1 MHSRGRVIERTPFAA
16 PSCTPFPELAMR
28 DVDVVRLLRDDG
40 DTVNGEAGAPPL
52 PKTPEN
58 VTSERMADDAP
69 AWEDARAAK
78 ANGDAH
84 FKVRVE
90 PLLDRCR
97 ARVHLGA
104 TRPEPRA
111 PRDRPASTVPPVSRD
126 GPPPTLP
133 RRTLFASFVVAEKP
147 PVRSGDP
154 QAGRFADADVSYGRA
169 LLLLKQTRGV
179 EREKAAS
186 RVTNDDRG
194 SDASFLEASTLSNRA
209 LAARRL
215 ARFGEALDDAAR
227 ARRTCEKRVASE
239 ARFER
244 LAVKTMCTQAD
255 ALVNL
260 GRAWDACGV
269 LRSALRRLARSVQ
282 RTSAEGPMDP
292 EEKRVER
299 RNGVSRDV
307 ATVRAR
313 LRETLERVPMAVLCD
328 HWASAI
334 ESATVQSDARDA
346 PSPLSARQ
354 SGRLMR
360 PAAVGRE
367 RRATTAES
375 SRRLRDALA
384 GAEPRWRAF
393 TAEAWIRACAASA
406 TVSAPL
412 LRRVA
417 DDVADAARRTDDRET
432 KEDMF
437 PFGTGAGAQFALH
450 RARALVYRG
459 KGDVAQFARDARTSA
474 AYAPLSAPTGKEKG
488 KEALSLSL
496 TLPVGLDPANLAF
509 ASESPAVSIEP
520 SASATRDRASASAR
534 LAAEARALLAEAYEA
549 VSDAA
554 GKSEVSFASPDRGG
568 ATRHFLRAAENDA
581 DDVCATSRDVSVSAE
596 SGTLDAL
603 AAARVVL
610 CPAGEGGRSDA
621 LVVDAG
627 VAAAVEWCRATELD
641 RADASYAERL
651 RAACAKHTRGFGAGL
666 SDALLSPG
674 GASAA
679 IAWLEADKWAHAP
692 EYVRPRPKY
701 YYFYEMMREKIE
713 AHYPALPPPVMD
725 KLLATDADE
734 LDLLLQYPEAIR
746 GQTEEY
752 LQVLRERGAEALE
765 TYKTPTLTWDEVRAL
780 KGGDGVVGLGAAGE
794 TTGGESVVK
803 SAAGTKKKNTM
814 RRLLPSVA
822 EEAGV
827 SLEENADATRTV
839 ATSVAAPDAL
849 SLKSAKAKIDRA
861 KAFAEAYG
869 TPAVTHAT
877 NDEND
882 PECVSDP
889 DEPEEDT
896 DRAAVGAG
904 GDDGL
909 TDLEKSWLAANGNAR
924 ETRTMNGAND
934 ERHDVSGQSVF
945 MRMNGNGDDG
955 FGTNDEG
962 PLAALPPDQ
971 FRARAARFP
980 STRKEKAEKA
990 ETRESPRAERAR
1002 LAAARF
1008 AATEIKAMD
1017 EMD

>member
-1 MHSRGRVIERTPFAA
+1 
-16 PSCTPFPELAMR
+16 
-28 DVDVVRLLRDDG
+28 
-40 DTVNGEAGAPPL
+40 
-52 PKTPEN
+52 
-58 VTSERMADDAP
+58 
-69 AWEDARAAK
+69 
-78 ANGDAH
+78 
-84 FKVRVE
+84 
-90 PLLDRCR
+90 
-97 ARVHLGA
+97 
-104 TRPEPRA
+104 
-111 PRDRPASTVPPVSRD
+111 
-126 GPPPTLP
+126 
-133 RRTLFASFVVAEKP
+133 
-147 PVRSGDP
+147 
-154 QAGRFADADVSYGRA
+154 
-169 LLLLKQTRGV
+169 
-179 EREKAAS
+179 
-186 RVTNDDRG
+186 
-194 SDASFLEASTLSNRA
+194 
-209 LAARRL
+209 
-215 ARFGEALDDAAR
+215 
-227 ARRTCEKRVASE
+227 
-239 ARFER
+239 
-244 LAVKTMCTQAD
+244 
-255 ALVNL
+255 
-260 GRAWDACGV
+260 
-269 LRSALRRLARSVQ
+269 
-282 RTSAEGPMDP
+282 
-292 EEKRVER
+292 
-299 RNGVSRDV
+299 
-307 ATVRAR
+307 
-313 LRETLERVPMAVLCD
+313 
-328 HWASAI
+328 
-334 ESATVQSDARDA
+334 
-346 PSPLSARQ
+346 
-354 SGRLMR
+354 
-360 PAAVGRE
+360 
-367 RRATTAES
+367 
-375 SRRLRDALA
+375 
-384 GAEPRWRAF
+384 
-393 TAEAWIRACAASA
+393 
-406 TVSAPL
+406 
-412 LRRVA
+412 
-417 DDVADAARRTDDRET
+417 
-432 KEDMF
+432 
-437 PFGTGAGAQFALH
+437 
-450 RARALVYRG
+450 
-459 KGDVAQFARDARTSA
+459 
-474 AYAPLSAPTGKEKG
+474 
-488 KEALSLSL
+488 
-496 TLPVGLDPANLAF
+496 
-509 ASESPAVSIEP
+509 
-520 SASATRDRASASAR
+520 
-534 LAAEARALLAEAYEA
+534 
-549 VSDAA
+549 
-554 GKSEVSFASPDRGG
+554 
-568 ATRHFLRAAENDA
+568 
-581 DDVCATSRDVSVSAE
+581 
-596 SGTLDAL
+596 
-603 AAARVVL
+603 
-610 CPAGEGGRSDA
+610 
-621 LVVDAG
+621 

-666 SDALLSPG
+666 RDALLSPG

-869 TPAVTHAT
+869 TPAVMHAT

-909 TDLEKSWLAANGNAR
+909 TDLEKSWLTTGDGNAR
-924 ETRTMNGAND
+924 RETRMTNGAND
-934 ERHDVSGQSVF
+934 ERRDVSHGQSVW
-945 MRMNGNGDDG
+945 RMNGNDDDDVS
-955 FGTNDEG
+955 GTNDDG

-980 STRKEKAEKA
+980 SHARKEKARNAEK
-990 ETRESPRAERAR
+990 RESPKSAERAR

>member
-1 MHSRGRVIERTPFAA
+1 
-16 PSCTPFPELAMR
+16 
-28 DVDVVRLLRDDG
+28 
-40 DTVNGEAGAPPL
+40 
-52 PKTPEN
+52 
-58 VTSERMADDAP
+58 MA
-69 AWEDARAAK
+69 
-78 ANGDAH
+78 
-84 FKVRVE
+84 
-90 PLLDRCR
+90 
-97 ARVHLGA
+97 A
-104 TRPEPRA
+104 TRETHTTR
-111 PRDRPASTVPPVSRD
+111 THE
-126 GPPPTLP
+126 TT
-133 RRTLFASFVVAEKP
+133 RR
-147 PVRSGDP
+147 
-154 QAGRFADADVSYGRA
+154 SY
-169 LLLLKQTRGV
+169 
-179 EREKAAS
+179 
-186 RVTNDDRG
+186 TNDE
-194 SDASFLEASTLSNRA
+194 ASAFLEASTLSNRA
-209 LAARRL
+209 MTARRL
-215 ARFGEALDDAAR
+215 FRFADALDDATR
-227 ARRTCEKRVASE
+227 ARSRCETYDAFSRERPSVRVELLSIKIAC
-239 ARFER
+239 A
-244 LAVKTMCTQAD
+244 QAD

-260 GRAWDACGV
+260 PGRAWEACGV
-269 LRSALRRLARSVQ
+269 LRETLRRLARAGAE
-282 RTSAEGPMDP
+282 RTTANDRTTEAEATLA
-292 EEKRVER
+292 R
-299 RNGVSRDV
+299 RSFLYFARE
-307 ATVRAR
+307 ARRR
-313 LRETLERVPMAVLCD
+313 LRAALERVPMGVLCD
-328 HWASAI
+328 HWAFAI
-334 ESATVQSDARDA
+334 ESAADQRRGG

-354 SGRLMR
+354 TGRLMR

-406 TVSAPL
+406 AVSAPNH
-412 LRRVA
+412 
-417 DDVADAARRTDDRET
+417 ADARDPDR
-432 KEDMF
+432 DRDPDPF
-437 PFGTGAGAQFALH
+437 PFGAGAFARFALH

-474 AYAPLSAPTGKEKG
+474 AYAPEVRTPKRL
-488 KEALSLSL
+488 KEAL
-496 TLPVGLDPANLAF
+496 TLPALEPAAS
-509 ASESPAVSIEP
+509 ASESPALP
-520 SASATRDRASASAR
+520 GAGPGASANAR

-581 DDVCATSRDVSVSAE
+581 DDVCATSRDVSVSDE
-596 SGTLDAL
+596 RGTLDAL

-679 IAWLEADKWAHAP
+679 VAWLEADKWAHAP

-794 TTGGESVVK
+794 TTGGESVVTM
-803 SAAGTKKKNTM
+803 TKKTKKNTM

-849 SLKSAKAKIDRA
+849 SLKSAKAKMDRA

>member
-1 MHSRGRVIERTPFAA
+1 
-16 PSCTPFPELAMR
+16 
-28 DVDVVRLLRDDG
+28 
-40 DTVNGEAGAPPL
+40 
-52 PKTPEN
+52 
-58 VTSERMADDAP
+58 MA
-69 AWEDARAAK
+69 
-78 ANGDAH
+78 
-84 FKVRVE
+84 
-90 PLLDRCR
+90 
-97 ARVHLGA
+97 A
-104 TRPEPRA
+104 TRETHTTR
-111 PRDRPASTVPPVSRD
+111 THE
-126 GPPPTLP
+126 TT
-133 RRTLFASFVVAEKP
+133 RR
-147 PVRSGDP
+147 
-154 QAGRFADADVSYGRA
+154 SY
-169 LLLLKQTRGV
+169 
-179 EREKAAS
+179 
-186 RVTNDDRG
+186 TNDE
-194 SDASFLEASTLSNRA
+194 ASAFLEASTLSNRA
-209 LAARRL
+209 MTARRL
-215 ARFGEALDDAAR
+215 FRFADALDDATR
-227 ARRTCEKRVASE
+227 ARSRCETYDAFSRERPSVRVELLSIKIAC
-239 ARFER
+239 A
-244 LAVKTMCTQAD
+244 QAD

-260 GRAWDACGV
+260 PGRAWEACGV
-269 LRSALRRLARSVQ
+269 LRETLRRLARAGAE
-282 RTSAEGPMDP
+282 RTTANERTAEAEATINRRSAF
-292 EEKRVER
+292 RVFAREAR
-299 RNGVSRDV
+299 
-307 ATVRAR
+307 TR
-313 LRETLERVPMAVLCD
+313 LRAALERVPMGVLCD
-328 HWASAI
+328 HWAFAI
-334 ESATVQSDARDA
+334 ESAADQRRGG

-354 SGRLMR
+354 TGRLMR

-367 RRATTAES
+367 SRATTAES

-406 TVSAPL
+406 AVSAPNH
-412 LRRVA
+412 
-417 DDVADAARRTDDRET
+417 ADARDPDR
-432 KEDMF
+432 DPDPDPF
-437 PFGTGAGAQFALH
+437 PFGAGAFARFALH

-474 AYAPLSAPTGKEKG
+474 AYAPEVRTPKRL
-488 KEALSLSL
+488 KEAL
-496 TLPVGLDPANLAF
+496 TLPALEPAAS
-509 ASESPAVSIEP
+509 ASESPAVSGALP
-520 SASATRDRASASAR
+520 GASANAR

-596 SGTLDAL
+596 RGTLDAL

-679 IAWLEADKWAHAP
+679 VAWLEADKWAHAP

-794 TTGGESVVK
+794 TTGGESVVTM
-803 SAAGTKKKNTM
+803 TKKTKKNTM

-849 SLKSAKAKIDRA
+849 SLKSAKAKMDRA

>member
-1 MHSRGRVIERTPFAA
+1 MAATRETHTTRTHETTRR
-16 PSCTPFPELAMR
+16 SCTN
-28 DVDVVRLLRDDG
+28 D
-40 DTVNGEAGAPPL
+40 EASA
-52 PKTPEN
+52 
-58 VTSERMADDAP
+58 
-69 AWEDARAAK
+69 
-78 ANGDAH
+78 
-84 FKVRVE
+84 
-90 PLLDRCR
+90 
-97 ARVHLGA
+97 
-104 TRPEPRA
+104 
-111 PRDRPASTVPPVSRD
+111 
-126 GPPPTLP
+126 
-133 RRTLFASFVVAEKP
+133 
-147 PVRSGDP
+147 
-154 QAGRFADADVSYGRA
+154 
-169 LLLLKQTRGV
+169 
-179 EREKAAS
+179 
-186 RVTNDDRG
+186 
-194 SDASFLEASTLSNRA
+194 FLEASTLSNRA
-209 LAARRL
+209 MTARRL
-215 ARFGEALDDAAR
+215 FRFADALDDATR
-227 ARRTCEKRVASE
+227 ARSRCETYDAFSE
-239 ARFER
+239 RPSVRFE
-244 LAVKTMCTQAD
+244 LLSIKIACAQAD

-260 GRAWDACGV
+260 PGRAWEACGV
-269 LRSALRRLARSVQ
+269 LRETLRRLARAGAE
-282 RTSAEGPMDP
+282 RTTANERTAEAEATINRRSAF
-292 EEKRVER
+292 RVFAREAR
-299 RNGVSRDV
+299 
-307 ATVRAR
+307 TR
-313 LRETLERVPMAVLCD
+313 LRAALERVPMGVLCD
-328 HWASAI
+328 HWAFAI
-334 ESATVQSDARDA
+334 ESAADQRRGG

-354 SGRLMR
+354 TGRLMR

-406 TVSAPL
+406 AVSAPNH
-412 LRRVA
+412 
-417 DDVADAARRTDDRET
+417 ADARDPDR
-432 KEDMF
+432 DRDPDPF
-437 PFGTGAGAQFALH
+437 PFGAGAFARFALH

-474 AYAPLSAPTGKEKG
+474 AYAPEVRTPKRL
-488 KEALSLSL
+488 KEAL
-496 TLPVGLDPANLAF
+496 TLPALEPAAS
-509 ASESPAVSIEP
+509 ASESPALP
-520 SASATRDRASASAR
+520 GALPGASANAR

-549 VSDAA
+549 GSDAA

-596 SGTLDAL
+596 RGTLDAL

-679 IAWLEADKWAHAP
+679 VAWLEADKWAHAP

-713 AHYPALPPPVMD
+713 AHYPVLPPPVMD

-794 TTGGESVVK
+794 TTGGESVVTM
-803 SAAGTKKKNTM
+803 TKKTKKNTM

-849 SLKSAKAKIDRA
+849 SLKSAKAKMDRA

-869 TPAVTHAT
+869 TPAATHAT

-909 TDLEKSWLAANGNAR
+909 TDLEKSWLAAANGNAR
-924 ETRTMNGAND
+924 ETRVTNGAND
-934 ERHDVSGQSVF
+934 ERHDVSGQSVW
-945 MRMNGNGDDG
+945 RMNGNGDDG
-955 FGTNDEG
+955 SGTNDEG

>member
-1 MHSRGRVIERTPFAA
+1 M
-16 PSCTPFPELAMR
+16 
-28 DVDVVRLLRDDG
+28 
-40 DTVNGEAGAPPL
+40 
-52 PKTPEN
+52 
-58 VTSERMADDAP
+58 
-69 AWEDARAAK
+69 
-78 ANGDAH
+78 
-84 FKVRVE
+84 RVE
-90 PLLDRCR
+90 LLSIKIAC
-97 ARVHLGA
+97 A
-104 TRPEPRA
+104 
-111 PRDRPASTVPPVSRD
+111 
-126 GPPPTLP
+126 
-133 RRTLFASFVVAEKP
+133 
-147 PVRSGDP
+147 
-154 QAGRFADADVSYGRA
+154 
-169 LLLLKQTRGV
+169 
-179 EREKAAS
+179 
-186 RVTNDDRG
+186 
-194 SDASFLEASTLSNRA
+194 
-209 LAARRL
+209 
-215 ARFGEALDDAAR
+215 
-227 ARRTCEKRVASE
+227 
-239 ARFER
+239 
-244 LAVKTMCTQAD
+244 QAD

-260 GRAWDACGV
+260 PGRAWEACGV
-269 LRSALRRLARSVQ
+269 LRETLRRLARAGAE
-282 RTSAEGPMDP
+282 RTTANERTAEAEATINRRSAF
-292 EEKRVER
+292 RVFAREAR
-299 RNGVSRDV
+299 
-307 ATVRAR
+307 TR
-313 LRETLERVPMAVLCD
+313 LRAALERVPMGVLCD
-328 HWASAI
+328 HWAFAI
-334 ESATVQSDARDA
+334 ESAADQRRGG

-354 SGRLMR
+354 TGRLMR

-406 TVSAPL
+406 AVSAPNH
-412 LRRVA
+412 
-417 DDVADAARRTDDRET
+417 ADARDPDR
-432 KEDMF
+432 DRDPDPF
-437 PFGTGAGAQFALH
+437 PFGAGAFARFALH

-474 AYAPLSAPTGKEKG
+474 AYAPEVRTPKRL
-488 KEALSLSL
+488 KEAL
-496 TLPVGLDPANLAF
+496 TLPALEPAAS
-509 ASESPAVSIEP
+509 ASESPALP
-520 SASATRDRASASAR
+520 GAGPGASANAR

-596 SGTLDAL
+596 RGTLDAL

-679 IAWLEADKWAHAP
+679 VAWLEADKWAHAP

-794 TTGGESVVK
+794 TTGGESVVTM
-803 SAAGTKKKNTM
+803 TKKTKKNTM

-849 SLKSAKAKIDRA
+849 SLKSAKAKMDRA

>member
-1 MHSRGRVIERTPFAA
+1 LSFVF
-16 PSCTPFPELAMR
+16 FYKKK
-28 DVDVVRLLRDDG
+28 
-40 DTVNGEAGAPPL
+40 GAP
-52 PKTPEN
+52 T
-58 VTSERMADDAP
+58 TDA
-69 AWEDARAAK
+69 ALR
-78 ANGDAH
+78 
-84 FKVRVE
+84 
-90 PLLDRCR
+90 LD
-97 ARVHLGA
+97 VSL
-104 TRPEPRA
+104 
-111 PRDRPASTVPPVSRD
+111 DVPS
-126 GPPPTLP
+126 
-133 RRTLFASFVVAEKP
+133 A
-147 PVRSGDP
+147 DP
-154 QAGRFADADVSYGRA
+154 QAGRFADANASYTRA
-169 LLLLKQTRGV
+169 LLLM
-179 EREKAAS
+179 ERETRETHTDDVTHETTRRS
-186 RVTNDDRG
+186 YTNDE
-194 SDASFLEASTLSNRA
+194 ASAFLEASTLSNRA
-209 LAARRL
+209 MTARRL
-215 ARFGEALDDAAR
+215 FRFADALDDATNAR
-227 ARRTCEKRVASE
+227 SRCETYYDAFSDEGPSGPGGV
-239 ARFER
+239 RFE
-244 LAVKTMCTQAD
+244 LLSIKIACAQAD

-260 GRAWDACGV
+260 PGRAWEACCV
-269 LRSALRRLARSVQ
+269 LRETLRRLARAGAE
-282 RTSAEGPMDP
+282 RTTAEAEAEAEATHARRSALALFARE
-292 EEKRVER
+292 
-299 RNGVSRDV
+299 
-307 ATVRAR
+307 ARAR
-313 LRETLERVPMAVLCD
+313 LRAALERVPMGVLCD
-328 HWASAI
+328 HWAFAI
-334 ESATVQSDARDA
+334 ESAADSSRGG

-354 SGRLMR
+354 TGRLMR

-384 GAEPRWRAF
+384 GDEPRWRAF

-406 TVSAPL
+406 AVSAPN
-412 LRRVA
+412 R
-417 DDVADAARRTDDRET
+417 ADARDPDP
-432 KEDMF
+432 F
-437 PFGTGAGAQFALH
+437 PFGAGAFARFALH

-474 AYAPLSAPTGKEKG
+474 AYAPEARAKRL
-488 KEALSLSL
+488 KEAL
-496 TLPVGLDPANLAF
+496 TLPALEPAAS
-509 ASESPAVSIEP
+509 ASESPALP
-520 SASATRDRASASAR
+520 GAGPAASANAR

-679 IAWLEADKWAHAP
+679 VAWLEADKWAHAP

-869 TPAVTHAT
+869 TPTVTTVTT

-909 TDLEKSWLAANGNAR
+909 TDLEKSWLVANGNDAR
-924 ETRTMNGAND
+924 ETRMTNGANND
-934 ERHDVSGQSVF
+934 ERRDVSGQSVF
-945 MRMNGNGDDG
+945 MRMNGNDDDDVS
-955 FGTNDEG
+955 GTNDGG

-980 STRKEKAEKA
+980 STRKEKARITPEK
-990 ETRESPRAERAR
+990 RESPRAERAR

>member
-1 MHSRGRVIERTPFAA
+1 MAATRETHTTRTHETTRR
-16 PSCTPFPELAMR
+16 SCTN
-28 DVDVVRLLRDDG
+28 D
-40 DTVNGEAGAPPL
+40 EAD
-52 PKTPEN
+52 E
-58 VTSERMADDAP
+58 AD
-69 AWEDARAAK
+69 E
-78 ANGDAH
+78 
-84 FKVRVE
+84 
-90 PLLDRCR
+90 
-97 ARVHLGA
+97 
-104 TRPEPRA
+104 
-111 PRDRPASTVPPVSRD
+111 AS
-126 GPPPTLP
+126 
-133 RRTLFASFVVAEKP
+133 A
-147 PVRSGDP
+147 
-154 QAGRFADADVSYGRA
+154 
-169 LLLLKQTRGV
+169 
-179 EREKAAS
+179 
-186 RVTNDDRG
+186 
-194 SDASFLEASTLSNRA
+194 FLEASTLSNRA
-209 LAARRL
+209 MTARRL
-215 ARFGEALDDAAR
+215 FRFADALDDARR
-227 ARRTCEKRVASE
+227 ARSRCETFGESPST
-239 ARFER
+239 RFE
-244 LAVKTMCTQAD
+244 LLSIKIACAQAD

-260 GRAWDACGV
+260 PGRAWEACGV
-269 LRSALRRLARSVQ
+269 LRETLRRLALAGAERTTADAEADAEATHARRSAFLFA
-282 RTSAEGPMDP
+282 REA
-292 EEKRVER
+292 
-299 RNGVSRDV
+299 
-307 ATVRAR
+307 RAR
-313 LRETLERVPMAVLCD
+313 LRAALERVPMGVLCD
-328 HWASAI
+328 HWAFAI
-334 ESATVQSDARDA
+334 ESAADRGGG

-354 SGRLMR
+354 TGRLMR

-384 GAEPRWRAF
+384 GDEPRWRAF

-406 TVSAPL
+406 AVSAPN
-412 LRRVA
+412 R
-417 DDVADAARRTDDRET
+417 ADARDR
-432 KEDMF
+432 DRDRDPDPF
-437 PFGTGAGAQFALH
+437 PFGAGAFARFALH

-474 AYAPLSAPTGKEKG
+474 AYAPEVRTPKRL
-488 KEALSLSL
+488 KEAL
-496 TLPVGLDPANLAF
+496 TLPALEPAAS
-509 ASESPAVSIEP
+509 ASESPAVSGALP
-520 SASATRDRASASAR
+520 GASANAR

-610 CPAGEGGRSDA
+610 CPAAEGGRSDA

-666 SDALLSPG
+666 RDALLSPG

-814 RRLLPSVA
+814 RSLLPSVA

-869 TPAVTHAT
+869 TPTVTHAT

-882 PECVSDP
+882 QECVSDP

-909 TDLEKSWLAANGNAR
+909 TDLEKSWLTGDGNAR
-924 ETRTMNGAND
+924 DETRMTNGAND
-934 ERHDVSGQSVF
+934 ERRDVSGQSVW
-945 MRMNGNGDDG
+945 RMNGNDDG
-955 FGTNDEG
+955 VSGTNDDG

-971 FRARAARFP
+971 FRARAGRFP
-980 STRKEKAEKA
+980 SHTRKEKALAEK
-990 ETRESPRAERAR
+990 RESPRAERAR

>member
-1 MHSRGRVIERTPFAA
+1 MTAR
-16 PSCTPFPELAMR
+16 
-28 DVDVVRLLRDDG
+28 RL
-40 DTVNGEAGAPPL
+40 
-52 PKTPEN
+52 
-58 VTSERMADDAP
+58 
-69 AWEDARAAK
+69 
-78 ANGDAH
+78 
-84 FKVRVE
+84 F
-90 PLLDRCR
+90 
-97 ARVHLGA
+97 
-104 TRPEPRA
+104 
-111 PRDRPASTVPPVSRD
+111 
-126 GPPPTLP
+126 
-133 RRTLFASFVVAEKP
+133 
-147 PVRSGDP
+147 
-154 QAGRFADADVSYGRA
+154 RFADA
-169 LLLLKQTRGV
+169 
-179 EREKAAS
+179 
-186 RVTNDDRG
+186 
-194 SDASFLEASTLSNRA
+194 
-209 LAARRL
+209 
-215 ARFGEALDDAAR
+215 LDDARR
-227 ARRTCEKRVASE
+227 ARSRCETFGESPST
-239 ARFER
+239 RFE
-244 LAVKTMCTQAD
+244 LLSIKIACAQAD

-260 GRAWDACGV
+260 PGRAWEACGV
-269 LRSALRRLARSVQ
+269 LRETLRRLALAGAERTTADAEADAEATHARRSAFLFA
-282 RTSAEGPMDP
+282 REA
-292 EEKRVER
+292 
-299 RNGVSRDV
+299 
-307 ATVRAR
+307 RAR
-313 LRETLERVPMAVLCD
+313 LRAALERVPMGVLCD
-328 HWASAI
+328 HWAFAI
-334 ESATVQSDARDA
+334 ESAADRGGG

-354 SGRLMR
+354 TGRLMR

-384 GAEPRWRAF
+384 GDEPRWRAF
-393 TAEAWIRACAASA
+393 TAEAWIRACAASVA
-406 TVSAPL
+406 VSAPNH
-412 LRRVA
+412 
-417 DDVADAARRTDDRET
+417 ADARDPDR
-432 KEDMF
+432 DRDPDPF
-437 PFGTGAGAQFALH
+437 PFGAGAFARFALH

-474 AYAPLSAPTGKEKG
+474 AYAPEARAKRL
-488 KEALSLSL
+488 KEALKEA
-496 TLPVGLDPANLAF
+496 LPALEPAAS
-509 ASESPAVSIEP
+509 ASESRALSGAGPA
-520 SASATRDRASASAR
+520 ASANAR

-666 SDALLSPG
+666 RDALLSPG

-849 SLKSAKAKIDRA
+849 SLKSAKAKMDRA
-861 KAFAEAYG
+861 KAFAEAY
-869 TPAVTHAT
+869 AV
-877 NDEND
+877 DSGKEKKQSSSFDD

-909 TDLEKSWLAANGNAR
+909 TDREKRGLTDGD
-924 ETRTMNGAND
+924 GD
-934 ERHDVSGQSVF
+934 GDGDGDVYGE
-945 MRMNGNGDDG
+945 DG
-955 FGTNDEG
+955 R
-962 PLAALPPDQ
+962 PLATLPPDQ
-971 FRARAARFP
+971 FRARAARLP
-980 STRKEKAEKA
+980 STRQTKDPHEE
-990 ETRESPRAERAR
+990 RSPRAERAR
-1002 LAAARF
+1002 RAAARF
-1008 AATEIKAMD
+1008 AATEVKAMD

>member
-1 MHSRGRVIERTPFAA
+1 
-16 PSCTPFPELAMR
+16 
-28 DVDVVRLLRDDG
+28 
-40 DTVNGEAGAPPL
+40 
-52 PKTPEN
+52 
-58 VTSERMADDAP
+58 MA
-69 AWEDARAAK
+69 
-78 ANGDAH
+78 
-84 FKVRVE
+84 
-90 PLLDRCR
+90 
-97 ARVHLGA
+97 A
-104 TRPEPRA
+104 TRETHTTR
-111 PRDRPASTVPPVSRD
+111 THE
-126 GPPPTLP
+126 TT
-133 RRTLFASFVVAEKP
+133 RR
-147 PVRSGDP
+147 
-154 QAGRFADADVSYGRA
+154 SY
-169 LLLLKQTRGV
+169 
-179 EREKAAS
+179 
-186 RVTNDDRG
+186 TNDE
-194 SDASFLEASTLSNRA
+194 ASAFLEASTLSNRA
-209 LAARRL
+209 MTARRL
-215 ARFGEALDDAAR
+215 FRFADALDDATR
-227 ARRTCEKRVASE
+227 ARSRCETYDAFSRERPSVRVELLSIKIAC
-239 ARFER
+239 A
-244 LAVKTMCTQAD
+244 QAD

-260 GRAWDACGV
+260 PGRAWEACGV
-269 LRSALRRLARSVQ
+269 LRETLRRLARAGAE
-282 RTSAEGPMDP
+282 RTTANERTAEAEATINRRSAF
-292 EEKRVER
+292 RVFAREAR
-299 RNGVSRDV
+299 
-307 ATVRAR
+307 TR
-313 LRETLERVPMAVLCD
+313 LRAALERVPMGVLCD
-328 HWASAI
+328 HWAFAI
-334 ESATVQSDARDA
+334 ESAADQRRGG

-354 SGRLMR
+354 TGRLMR

-406 TVSAPL
+406 AVSAPNH
-412 LRRVA
+412 
-417 DDVADAARRTDDRET
+417 ADARDPDR
-432 KEDMF
+432 DRDPDPF
-437 PFGTGAGAQFALH
+437 PFGAGAFARFALH

-474 AYAPLSAPTGKEKG
+474 AYAPEVRTPKRL
-488 KEALSLSL
+488 KEAL
-496 TLPVGLDPANLAF
+496 TLPALEPAAS
-509 ASESPAVSIEP
+509 ASESPALP
-520 SASATRDRASASAR
+520 GALPGASANAR

-596 SGTLDAL
+596 RGTLDAL

-679 IAWLEADKWAHAP
+679 VAWLEADKWAHAP

-794 TTGGESVVK
+794 TTGGESVVTM
-803 SAAGTKKKNTM
+803 TKKTKKNTM

-849 SLKSAKAKIDRA
+849 SLKSAKAKMDRA

>member
-1 MHSRGRVIERTPFAA
+1 
-16 PSCTPFPELAMR
+16 
-28 DVDVVRLLRDDG
+28 
-40 DTVNGEAGAPPL
+40 
-52 PKTPEN
+52 
-58 VTSERMADDAP
+58 MA
-69 AWEDARAAK
+69 
-78 ANGDAH
+78 
-84 FKVRVE
+84 
-90 PLLDRCR
+90 
-97 ARVHLGA
+97 A
-104 TRPEPRA
+104 TRETHTTR
-111 PRDRPASTVPPVSRD
+111 THE
-126 GPPPTLP
+126 TT
-133 RRTLFASFVVAEKP
+133 RR
-147 PVRSGDP
+147 
-154 QAGRFADADVSYGRA
+154 SY
-169 LLLLKQTRGV
+169 
-179 EREKAAS
+179 
-186 RVTNDDRG
+186 TNDE
-194 SDASFLEASTLSNRA
+194 ASAFLEASTLSNRA
-209 LAARRL
+209 MTARRL
-215 ARFGEALDDAAR
+215 FRFADALDDATR
-227 ARRTCEKRVASE
+227 ARSRCETYDAFSRERPSVRVELLSIKIAC
-239 ARFER
+239 A
-244 LAVKTMCTQAD
+244 QAD

-260 GRAWDACGV
+260 PGCAWEACGV
-269 LRSALRRLARSVQ
+269 LRETLRRLARAGAE
-282 RTSAEGPMDP
+282 RTTANDRTTEAEATINRRSAF
-292 EEKRVER
+292 RVFAREAR
-299 RNGVSRDV
+299 
-307 ATVRAR
+307 TR
-313 LRETLERVPMAVLCD
+313 LRAALERVPMGVLCD
-328 HWASAI
+328 HWAFAI
-334 ESATVQSDARDA
+334 ESGESDQRRSS

-354 SGRLMR
+354 TGRLMR

-393 TAEAWIRACAASA
+393 TAEAWIRACAASVA
-406 TVSAPL
+406 VSAPNH
-412 LRRVA
+412 
-417 DDVADAARRTDDRET
+417 ADARDPDR
-432 KEDMF
+432 DPDPDPF
-437 PFGTGAGAQFALH
+437 PFGAGAFARFALH

-474 AYAPLSAPTGKEKG
+474 AYAPEVRTPKRL
-488 KEALSLSL
+488 KEAL
-496 TLPVGLDPANLAF
+496 TLPALEPAAS
-509 ASESPAVSIEP
+509 ASESPAVSGALP
-520 SASATRDRASASAR
+520 GASANAR

-596 SGTLDAL
+596 RGTLDAL

-679 IAWLEADKWAHAP
+679 VAWLEADKWAHAP

-794 TTGGESVVK
+794 TTGGESVVTM
-803 SAAGTKKKNTM
+803 TKKTKKNTM

-849 SLKSAKAKIDRA
+849 SLKSAKAKMDRA

>member
-1 MHSRGRVIERTPFAA
+1 
-16 PSCTPFPELAMR
+16 MR

-126 GPPPTLP
+126 GPPPSLP

-554 GKSEVSFASPDRGG
+554 EERGLASGRGG
-568 ATRHFLRAAENDA
+568 ATRHFLQTNVAAENDA
-581 DDVCATSRDVSVSAE
+581 DDARAASHARVSATGE
-596 SGTLDAL
+596 TRDATAL
-603 AAARVVL
+603 ATRRVIL
-610 CPAGEGGRSDA
+610 SPAGEGGRSDA

-627 VAAAVEWCRATELD
+627 VAAAVEWRRATELD
-641 RADASYAERL
+641 GACAAYVERL
-651 RAACAKHTRGFGAGL
+651 RGACAKHLRGFGAGL
-666 SDALLSPG
+666 RDALVSPG
-674 GASAA
+674 GSAA
-679 IAWLEADKWAHAP
+679 AVAWLEADKWRHAP

-713 AHYPALPPPVMD
+713 VHYPSLPSPVMD

-752 LQVLRERGAEALE
+752 LQVLRERGAEALG

-780 KGGDGVVGLGAAGE
+780 KGGDGVVGLGASGE
-794 TTGGESVVK
+794 TTGGESVVARRNGTTH
-803 SAAGTKKKNTM
+803 AA
-814 RRLLPSVA
+814 LPSVPE
-822 EEAGV
+822 EEAGM
-827 SLEENADATRTV
+827 TV
-839 ATSVAAPDAL
+839 VDGHARHLA
-849 SLKSAKAKIDRA
+849 SAKKKVDRA
-861 KAFAEAYG
+861 CAFSAAYG
-869 TPAVTHAT
+869 GVANARASSREE
-877 NDEND
+877 DDDDD
-882 PECVSDP
+882 PELLSDP

-909 TDLEKSWLAANGNAR
+909 TDLEQKGLADR
-924 ETRTMNGAND
+924 
-934 ERHDVSGQSVF
+934 
-945 MRMNGNGDDG
+945 
-955 FGTNDEG
+955 NDEG
-962 PLAALPPDQ
+962 VADDDEPGRSSRFGSLPPDQ
-971 FRARAARFP
+971 FRARAARVQCRKTEKFP
-980 STRKEKAEKA
+980 STRTTLREE
-990 ETRESPRAERAR
+990 RESRRVSSRVSSLRP
-1002 LAAARF
+1002 AAARF
-1008 AATEIKAMD
+1008 AATEIEEMD

>member
-1 MHSRGRVIERTPFAA
+1 
-16 PSCTPFPELAMR
+16 
-28 DVDVVRLLRDDG
+28 
-40 DTVNGEAGAPPL
+40 
-52 PKTPEN
+52 
-58 VTSERMADDAP
+58 MA
-69 AWEDARAAK
+69 
-78 ANGDAH
+78 
-84 FKVRVE
+84 
-90 PLLDRCR
+90 
-97 ARVHLGA
+97 A
-104 TRPEPRA
+104 TRETHTTR
-111 PRDRPASTVPPVSRD
+111 THE
-126 GPPPTLP
+126 TT
-133 RRTLFASFVVAEKP
+133 RR
-147 PVRSGDP
+147 
-154 QAGRFADADVSYGRA
+154 SY
-169 LLLLKQTRGV
+169 
-179 EREKAAS
+179 
-186 RVTNDDRG
+186 TNDE
-194 SDASFLEASTLSNRA
+194 ASAFLEASTLSNRA
-209 LAARRL
+209 MTARRL
-215 ARFGEALDDAAR
+215 FRFADALDDATR
-227 ARRTCEKRVASE
+227 ARSRCETYDAFSRERPSVRVELLSIKIAC
-239 ARFER
+239 A
-244 LAVKTMCTQAD
+244 QAD

-260 GRAWDACGV
+260 PGRAWEACGV
-269 LRSALRRLARSVQ
+269 LRETLRRLARAGAE
-282 RTSAEGPMDP
+282 RTTANERTAEAEATINRRSAF
-292 EEKRVER
+292 RVFAREAR
-299 RNGVSRDV
+299 
-307 ATVRAR
+307 TR
-313 LRETLERVPMAVLCD
+313 LRAALERVPMGVLCD
-328 HWASAI
+328 HWAFAI
-334 ESATVQSDARDA
+334 ESAADQRRGG

-354 SGRLMR
+354 TGRLMR

-406 TVSAPL
+406 AVSAPNH
-412 LRRVA
+412 
-417 DDVADAARRTDDRET
+417 ADARDPDR
-432 KEDMF
+432 DRDPDPF
-437 PFGTGAGAQFALH
+437 PFGAGAFARFALH

-474 AYAPLSAPTGKEKG
+474 AYAPEVRTPKRL
-488 KEALSLSL
+488 KEAL
-496 TLPVGLDPANLAF
+496 TLPALEPAAS
-509 ASESPAVSIEP
+509 ASESPALP
-520 SASATRDRASASAR
+520 GAGPGASANAR

-581 DDVCATSRDVSVSAE
+581 DDVCATSRDVSVSDE
-596 SGTLDAL
+596 RGTLDAL

-679 IAWLEADKWAHAP
+679 VAWLEADKWAHAP

-794 TTGGESVVK
+794 TTGGESVVTM
-803 SAAGTKKKNTM
+803 TKKTKKNTM

-849 SLKSAKAKIDRA
+849 SLKSAKAKMDRA

>member
-1 MHSRGRVIERTPFAA
+1 
-16 PSCTPFPELAMR
+16 MR

-126 GPPPTLP
+126 GPPPSLP

-554 GKSEVSFASPDRGG
+554 EERGLASGRGG
-568 ATRHFLRAAENDA
+568 ATRHFLQTNVAAENDA
-581 DDVCATSRDVSVSAE
+581 DDARAASHARVSATGE
-596 SGTLDAL
+596 TRDATAL
-603 AAARVVL
+603 ATRRVIL
-610 CPAGEGGRSDA
+610 SPAGEGGRSDA

-627 VAAAVEWCRATELD
+627 VAAAVEWRRATELD
-641 RADASYAERL
+641 GACAAYVERL
-651 RAACAKHTRGFGAGL
+651 RGACAKHLRGFGAGL
-666 SDALLSPG
+666 RDALVSPG
-674 GASAA
+674 GSAA
-679 IAWLEADKWAHAP
+679 AVAWLEVDKWRHAP

-713 AHYPALPPPVMD
+713 AHYPSLPPPVMD

-752 LQVLRERGAEALE
+752 LQVLRERGAEALG
-765 TYKTPTLTWDEVRAL
+765 TYKTPTLTWEEVRAL
-780 KGGDGVVGLGAAGE
+780 KGGDGVVGLGASGE
-794 TTGGESVVK
+794 TTGGESVV
-803 SAAGTKKKNTM
+803 AGRGKKKAAAPA
-814 RRLLPSVA
+814 LPSVA
-822 EEAGV
+822 EEGDATLV
-827 SLEENADATRTV
+827 SGAEPASARHLASAKTKMDRARAFSAAYGGEASAESVGEEDALDGADA
-839 ATSVAAPDAL
+839 
-849 SLKSAKAKIDRA
+849 
-861 KAFAEAYG
+861 
-869 TPAVTHAT
+869 
-877 NDEND
+877 
-882 PECVSDP
+882 VSDP

-896 DRAAVGAG
+896 DRAALGAG

-909 TDLEKSWLAANGNAR
+909 TDLEQRGLRSGAGDATETENAR
-924 ETRTMNGAND
+924 VGS
-934 ERHDVSGQSVF
+934 HDG
-945 MRMNGNGDDG
+945 RDDARA
-955 FGTNDEG
+955 FGG
-962 PLAALPPDQ
+962 ALPPDQ

-980 STRKEKAEKA
+980 PTKTSGGA
-990 ETRESPRAERAR
+990 AR
-1002 LAAARF
+1002 RAAARF
-1008 AATEIKAMD
+1008 AATEIEAMD